1 MNKAHAGAGEQLW
14 LACLALVLS
23 VGCGSKPPPRIPGQE
38 FLDTITVEGNTSVKS
53 KDLTKGLALK
63 RVLKQG
69 SSPDPY
75 LVVVDGNRIKG
86 EYIRRGYLEVDVRSR
101 VERKGDSTKVIYTVM
116 EGPRAKTRVMITGI
130 PKDDPDLTVQVVRDA
145 LPIKDGEPFTYQPY
159 DDAKGRMLGII
170 EDAGYAHA
178 ELNAHVIV
186 DRANHEAVIHLDY
199 KTGLKCKFGTVDI
212 LGIDGEVADAV
223 RARVTIEPGQQ
234 YSSAAIAETQRA
246 IYDMRRFSMVRVLP
260 NPGEGAII
268 NVRISIARAAR
279 NELITGGGV
288 GMDTSVYEVRART
301 GYTRTSFPFPLTD
314 FSLDLRPAYAML
326 RDGSGY
332 EPRIRAMAKVR
343 RIDLF
348 RPFMIGEVEGGY
360 NYLAIEAYTSHGPRG
375 RIGLESPL
383 FTKKLYGRVGWEI
396 EQLDFRRISPL
407 IDPTLQMELG
417 LDRPQRVGQY
427 TQALVLDL
435 RDNPIETKSGA
446 YAEVR
451 VDEGTQFA
459 GSAMNFFR
467 VTPELRGFLA
477 VPSMPLVIATRARM
491 GRLYGDIPVTER
503 YFSGGSTTQRGFSER
518 RLAPSLTGEV
528 NGTTVTVPIGGTDLF
543 ESNVEL
549 RTRIGKLKGM
559 RLGGVVFLDGA
570 DVVDSTRQKIK
581 FSNLHW
587 ASGIG
592 LRLFTPVGAVRADVG
607 YRLNRTG
614 PTEPDPGSPFAFHL
628 SIGEA
633 Y

>member
-1 MNKAHAGAGEQLW
+1 MNEAHAGAGWHIL
-14 LACLALVLS
+14 LACLAIAVS
-23 VGCGSKPPPRIPGQE
+23 SGCGSKPPPRIPGQE
-38 FLDTITVEGNTSVKS
+38 FLDTIQIEGNTSVTT
-53 KDLTKGLALK
+53 KDLTSGLALK
-63 RVLKQG
+63 RVQKQG

-75 LVVVDGNRIKG
+75 LVVIDGNRIKG

-101 VERKGDSTKVIYTVM
+101 VERKGDSTRVIYTVM
-116 EGPRAKTRVMITGI
+116 EGPRAKTRVLITGI

-145 LPIKDGEPFTYQPY
+145 LPIKEGEPFNYQPY
-159 DDAKGRMLGII
+159 DDAKERMLGLI

-186 DRANHEAVIHLDY
+186 DRANHEAIIHLDY
-199 KTGLKCKFGTVDI
+199 ETGPKCKFGTVSI
-212 LGIDGEVADAV
+212 LGVDGEVADAI
-223 RARVTIEPGQQ
+223 RARVPIETGQQ
-234 YSSAAIAETQRA
+234 YSASAIAETQRA

-260 NPGEGAII
+260 DAGEGAVVNIR
-268 NVRISIARAAR
+268 VSVARAAR

-288 GMDTSVYEVRART
+288 GMDTSIYEVRART

-326 RDGSGY
+326 RDGGGY
-332 EPRIRAMAKVR
+332 EPRIRAMAKLR
-343 RIDLF
+343 RLDLF

-360 NYLAIEAYTSHGPRG
+360 NYLTVEAYTSFGPRARLG
-375 RIGLESPL
+375 IESPL
-383 FTKKLYGRVGWEI
+383 VTKKLYGRVGWEI
-396 EQLDFRRISPL
+396 EQLQFRRISPL
-407 IDPTLQMELG
+407 IDSQLQMELG
-417 LDRPQRVGQY
+417 LDVPQRIGQY

-435 RDNPIETKSGA
+435 RNNQIEPTFGA

-451 VDEGTQFA
+451 VDEGTPAA
-459 GSAMNFFR
+459 GGALTFFR
-467 VTPELRGFLA
+467 VTPELRGFLST
-477 VPSMPLVIATRARM
+477 PSFPVVLATRARM
-491 GRLYGDIPVTER
+491 GRLYGDIPITER

-518 RLAPSLTGEV
+518 RLSPSLTGEV
-528 NGTTVTVPIGGTDLF
+528 DGTNRTVPIGGTDLF

-549 RTRIGKLKGM
+549 RTRLGKVKGM

-570 DVVDSTRQKIK
+570 DVVDATREKIQL
-581 FSNLHW
+581 SHLHW
-587 ASGIG
+587 AAGVG
-592 LRLFTPVGAVRADVG
+592 LRLFTPVGAIRADFG

-614 PTEPDPGSPFAFHL
+614 PMDPDPGSPYAFHL